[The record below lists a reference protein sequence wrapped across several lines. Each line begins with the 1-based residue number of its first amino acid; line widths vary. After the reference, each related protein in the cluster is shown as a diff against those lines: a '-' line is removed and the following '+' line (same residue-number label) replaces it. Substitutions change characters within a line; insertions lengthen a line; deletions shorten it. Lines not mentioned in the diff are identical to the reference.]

1 MKDVSNVLPKFQVG
15 MKLEAI
21 DPLNLACICVST
33 IQKVSNHDYLMIGID
48 GASSETE
55 WFCYHV
61 TSPYILPM
69 GFCKINNLELTPP
82 KGLYFVT
89 ASCTCI
95 HKQIWLA

>member
-1 MKDVSNVLPKFQVG
+1 

-33 IQKVSNHDYLMIGID
+33 VQKILNHDYLMIGID

-82 KGLYFVT
+82 KGLFSVT
-89 ASCTCI
+89 AVCKYTLEQIC
-95 HKQIWLA
+95 KQYFWV

>member
-1 MKDVSNVLPKFQVG
+1 MVTCIFQMKDVSNRLQKFQVG

-21 DPLNLACICVST
+21 DPLNLCCICVST
-33 IQKVSNHDYLMIGID
+33 VQKVLHNDYLMIGID
-48 GASSETE
+48 GANNENE

-82 KGLYFVT
+82 KGTDYVQLTLF
-89 ASCTCI
+89 
-95 HKQIWLA
+95 